1 MTSMENES
9 LSEPVRVL
17 TDYSQKRVG
26 VNEVMRALASHKGWL
41 APALMFARAGEQ
53 HLFLDSLV
61 LFGTETR
68 LPPGELWIFTDRA
81 AAERAQAAGAL
92 LGPYAA
98 HVSGTELFGKID
110 PGFQIVRV
118 NPYSPNEQGWQF
130 LPGSYELASL
140 WAQVIAL
147 EEGFENRGDSFYEA
161 IARFQGFLLFNG
173 QSGYVIT
180 LPNQG
185 GMKNPAA
192 VFTAPDCAD
201 AFLARLTEEQRQGL
215 QRVAADGM
223 TLLKKLPLQ
232 EVDGMLINAFGPGS
246 ATVLFFAE
254 IEDINSLYDETDLL
268 TRGFAPS

>member
-1 MTSMENES
+1 MGTES

-17 TDYSQKRVG
+17 VDYSQKRVG
-26 VNEVMRALASHKGWL
+26 ANEVMRALAGHKGWL
-41 APALMFARAGEQ
+41 APALMFARAEGQ
-53 HLFLDSLV
+53 DLFLDGRMV
-61 LFGTETR
+61 LFGMETR
-68 LPPGELWIFTDRA
+68 LPPGELWVFTDRA

-98 HVSGTELFGKID
+98 DVAGTELFDKIE
-110 PGFQIVRV
+110 PSFQIVRV

-130 LPGSYELASL
+130 LPGSYEVAKL

-147 EEGFENRGDSFYEA
+147 EEGFKNRDDSFYEA
-161 IARFQGFLLFNG
+161 IARFQAFLLFNG
-173 QSGYVIT
+173 ASGSVIT

-185 GMKNPAA
+185 GMRNPAA

-201 AFLARLTEEQRQGL
+201 AFLARLTEEQRRGL
-215 QRVAADGM
+215 ERIAADGM

-232 EVDGMLINAFGPGS
+232 GIDGMLLNAFGPGP

-254 IEDINSLYDETDLL
+254 IEDVNSLYDE
-268 TRGFAPS
+268 SY

>member
-1 MTSMENES
+1 MGTEP

-17 TDYSQKRVG
+17 TEYSQKRAG
-26 VNEVMRALASHKGWL
+26 ANEVMRALASHKGWL
-41 APALMFARAGEQ
+41 APALMFARAEGQ
-53 HLFLDSLV
+53 DLFLDSIV

-68 LPPGELWIFTDRA
+68 LPPGELWVFTDRA

-98 HVSGTELFGKID
+98 DVAGTELFTKID

-118 NPYSPNEQGWQF
+118 NPYSPVEQGWQF
-130 LPGSYELASL
+130 LPGSYEVAQL

-147 EEGFENRGDSFYEA
+147 EEGFGNRGDSFYEA
-161 IARFQGFLLFNG
+161 IARFQGFMLFNG
-173 QSGYVIT
+173 PSGYVIT
-180 LPNQG
+180 LPNHG

-201 AFLARLTEEQRQGL
+201 AFLARLTDEQRRGL

-223 TLLKKLPLQ
+223 TLIKKLPLQ
-232 EVDGMLINAFGPGS
+232 EIDGMLINAFGPGP
-246 ATVLFFAE
+246 ATVLFFGE
-254 IEDINSLYDETDLL
+254 IEDVDSLYDE
-268 TRGFAPS
+268 P

>member
-1 MTSMENES
+1 MGTEP

-17 TDYSQKRVG
+17 TEYSQKRVG
-26 VNEVMRALASHKGWL
+26 ANEVMRALASHKGWL
-41 APALMFARAGEQ
+41 APALMFAREEGQ
-53 HLFLDSLV
+53 DLFLDSMV

-68 LPPGELWIFTDRA
+68 LPSGELWVFTDRA

-98 HVSGTELFGKID
+98 NIAGTELFNKID
-110 PGFQIVRV
+110 PSLQLVRV

-130 LPGSYELASL
+130 QPGSYDLAKL

-161 IARFQGFLLFNG
+161 IARFQGFFLFNG
-173 QSGYVIT
+173 KSGYVIT

-185 GMKNPAA
+185 GMRNPAA

-201 AFLARLTEEQRQGL
+201 AFLARLTDEQRQGFE
-215 QRVAADGM
+215 RIAADGM
-223 TLLKKLPLQ
+223 TLIKKLPLQ
-232 EVDGMLINAFGPGS
+232 EIDGMLLNAFGPGPS
-246 ATVLFFAE
+246 TVLFFAE
-254 IEDINSLYDETDLL
+254 IEDVNSLYGED
-268 TRGFAPS
+268 

>member
-1 MTSMENES
+1 MGNES

-17 TDYSQKRVG
+17 TDYSQKRAG
-26 VNEVMRALASHKGWL
+26 ANEVMRALASHKGWL
-41 APALMFARAGEQ
+41 APALMFARAEGQ
-53 HLFLDSLV
+53 DLFLDRMV

-68 LPPGELWIFTDRA
+68 LPPGELWVFTDHA

-98 HVSGTELFGKID
+98 DIAGTDLFGKLD

-118 NPYSPNEQGWQF
+118 NPYSPNEQSWQF
-130 LPGSYELASL
+130 LPGSFEVAKL

-147 EEGFENRGDSFYEA
+147 EEGFRNTDGLDYA
-161 IARFQGFLLFNG
+161 AVARFPAFLLFNG
-173 QSGYVIT
+173 PSGYVIT

-185 GMKNPAA
+185 GMRNPAA

-201 AFLARLTEEQRQGL
+201 AFLARLTDEQRQGFE
-215 QRVAADGM
+215 RMAVEGM

-232 EVDGMLINAFGPGS
+232 EIDGMYLNACGPGRS
-246 ATVLFFAE
+246 TVLFFAE
-254 IEDINSLYDETDLL
+254 IEDVNSLYDETY
-268 TRGFAPS
+268 